1 MIAKRPVMFKCMM
14 RRSVCVFTLIPG
26 MILFRYRIL
35 STPKSKKSENKFMKH
50 QKANKNNELK
60 PLFFRCPSDLLA
72 EIEAQSVAREQS
84 KAAVVVDL
92 LRQGLGQEP
101 ANQGS
106 VSDWIS
112 RNA

>member
-1 MIAKRPVMFKCMM
+1 M
-14 RRSVCVFTLIPG
+14 
-26 MILFRYRIL
+26 

-50 QKANKNNELK
+50 QKASKNNELK

-72 EIEAQSVAREQS
+72 EIEAQSVSREQS

-101 ANQGS
+101 QQKGN

>member
-1 MIAKRPVMFKCMM
+1 M
-14 RRSVCVFTLIPG
+14 
-26 MILFRYRIL
+26 
-35 STPKSKKSENKFMKH
+35 STPKSKKSENKSMKH
-50 QKANKNNELK
+50 QKASKNNELK

-101 ANQGS
+101 QQKGS
-106 VSDWIS
+106 VSDWIN

>member
-1 MIAKRPVMFKCMM
+1 MFA
-14 RRSVCVFTLIPG
+14 LIPG

-106 VSDWIS
+106 VSDWIN